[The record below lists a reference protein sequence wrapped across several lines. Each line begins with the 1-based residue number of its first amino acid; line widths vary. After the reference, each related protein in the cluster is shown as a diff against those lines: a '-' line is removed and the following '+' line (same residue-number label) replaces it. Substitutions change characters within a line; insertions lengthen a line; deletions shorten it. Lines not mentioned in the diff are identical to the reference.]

1 MANFNLGRNEEA
13 FMVLMEALGGTNK
26 DGESYAY
33 YMFDIKHAEPQESQ
47 RKVQIAIKVL
57 FDGNRAQAKENITDA
72 LTSLIESGKAG
83 VTVVPHASKPQL
95 DYVIRSNLGLNPQVI
110 RVEIKP
116 SSSKGSGGGA
126 KGTTLQESAMC
137 VYAAIR
143 YTWGNGDLKC
153 DLKRCNQVLNDNTF
167 KDALKVCKIP
177 KEVSL
182 LKIKEMDKEWKDSL
196 CVGAN
201 EIFDKIKAG
210 DYIFERGGDID
221 KVIGAAYSKVNKKP
235 NGSTYFSNK
244 NKWNPS
250 DIWVYEKGKETDI
263 TKKLSQKNMTI
274 DSLNTEIESLFDDKI
289 LMGISLKKSPG
300 SSTMKQL
307 NKGGAAAFAQ
317 RKKANNTVFNK
328 TKSKQMV
335 IFDNGT
341 KQVKKPDKKWPMDI
355 YLYYGTGPQDRFQA
369 RNFGGQADGQWQLE
383 LKGVSANQGK
393 IKGDVVIKVLTG
405 AGFTGL
411 PDEVKF
417 SACNS
422 QKVGAT
428 ANKITTDIYNL
439 LDHFDAKG
447 LSKDKETD
455 INLIKQR
462 TKSYRF
468 SKINGLN
475 LLKWMEDHAKGAEK
489 TSEASKAMKEIYLYA
504 SSQSEKASTYWKLS

>member
-1 MANFNLGRNEEA
+1 
-13 FMVLMEALGGTNK
+13 
-26 DGESYAY
+26 
-33 YMFDIKHAEPQESQ
+33 
-47 RKVQIAIKVL
+47 
-57 FDGNRAQAKENITDA
+57 
-72 LTSLIESGKAG
+72 
-83 VTVVPHASKPQL
+83 
-95 DYVIRSNLGLNPQVI
+95 
-110 RVEIKP
+110 
-116 SSSKGSGGGA
+116 
-126 KGTTLQESAMC
+126 
-137 VYAAIR
+137 
-143 YTWGNGDLKC
+143 
-153 DLKRCNQVLNDNTF
+153 
-167 KDALKVCKIP
+167 
-177 KEVSL
+177 
-182 LKIKEMDKEWKDSL
+182 
-196 CVGAN
+196 
-201 EIFDKIKAG
+201 
-210 DYIFERGGDID
+210 
-221 KVIGAAYSKVNKKP
+221 
-235 NGSTYFSNK
+235 
-244 NKWNPS
+244 
-250 DIWVYEKGKETDI
+250 
-263 TKKLSQKNMTI
+263 
-274 DSLNTEIESLFDDKI
+274 
-289 LMGISLKKSPG
+289 
-300 SSTMKQL
+300 
-307 NKGGAAAFAQ
+307 
-317 RKKANNTVFNK
+317 
-328 TKSKQMV
+328 MV

-439 LDHFDAKG
+439 LDHFGAKG

-475 LLKWMEDHAKGAEK
+475 LLKWMEDHAKGNEK
-489 TSEASKAMKEIYLYA
+489 TSKASKAMKEIYLYA

>member
-1 MANFNLGRNEEA
+1 MANFNLGHNEEA

-26 DGESYAY
+26 GGENYAY
-33 YMFDIKHAEPQESQ
+33 YMFDIKHAEPQEST

-57 FDGNRAQAKENITDA
+57 FDGNRKAAKENIADA

-83 VTVVPHASKPQL
+83 VTVVPHATKMQL
-95 DYVIRSNLGLNPQVI
+95 DYVIREGQVI

-137 VYAAIR
+137 VYAAVR
-143 YTWGNGDLKC
+143 YTWGNGDLVC
-153 DLKRCNQVLNDNTF
+153 DATRCKQVLNDDTY
-167 KDALKVCKIP
+167 KEALKSCKIP
-177 KEVSL
+177 KDINLE
-182 LKIKEMDKEWKDSL
+182 KIKDLDKEWKDSL

-201 EIFDKIKAG
+201 EIFDTIKAG

-221 KVIGAAYSKVNKKP
+221 KALGKAFSKVNKKP
-235 NGSTYFSNK
+235 NGSSYFSNK

-250 DIWVYEKGKETDI
+250 DIWVYEKGKETFI
-263 TKKLSQKNMTI
+263 TGKLSPKNITI
-274 DSLNTEIESLFDDKI
+274 DSLNTELESLFKDKI

-307 NKGGAAAFAQ
+307 NAGGTAGFAQ
-317 RKKANNTVFNK
+317 RKRTNKTVFK
-328 TKSKQMV
+328 GRKSKSMV

-355 YLYYGTGPQDRFQA
+355 YLYYGNGPQDRFQA
-369 RNFGGQADGQWQLE
+369 RNFGGQTDGQWQLE
-383 LKGVSANQGK
+383 LKGISANQGK
-393 IKGDVVIKVLTG
+393 IKGEVVRKVLEG
-405 AGFTGL
+405 AGFKNI
-411 PDEVKF
+411 PDEIKF

-428 ANKITTDIYNL
+428 PNKITTDIYKL
-439 LDHFDAKG
+439 LDHFGAKG

-462 TKSYRF
+462 TRSYRF

-489 TSEASKAMKEIYLYA
+489 DSEASKAMKEIYLYA
-504 SSQSEKASTYWKLS
+504 SSQGDKASTYWKLS

>member
-1 MANFNLGRNEEA
+1 MANFNLGHNEEA

-26 DGESYAY
+26 GGENYAY
-33 YMFDIKHAEPQESQ
+33 YMFDIKHAEPQEST

-57 FDGNRAQAKENITDA
+57 FDGNRKAAKENIADA

-83 VTVVPHASKPQL
+83 VTVVPHATKMQL
-95 DYVIRSNLGLNPQVI
+95 DYVIREGQVI

-137 VYAAIR
+137 VYAAVR
-143 YTWGNGDLKC
+143 YTWGNGDLVC
-153 DLKRCNQVLNDNTF
+153 DATRCKQVLNDDTY
-167 KDALKVCKIP
+167 KEALKSCKIP
-177 KEVSL
+177 KDINLE
-182 LKIKEMDKEWKDSL
+182 KIKDLDKEWKDSL

-201 EIFDKIKAG
+201 EIFDTIKAG

-221 KVIGAAYSKVNKKP
+221 KALGKAFSKVNKKP
-235 NGSTYFSNK
+235 NGSSYFSNK

-250 DIWVYEKGKETDI
+250 DIWVYEKGKETFI
-263 TKKLSQKNMTI
+263 TGKLSPKNITI
-274 DSLNTEIESLFDDKI
+274 DSLNTELESLFKDKI

-307 NKGGAAAFAQ
+307 NAGGTAGFAQ
-317 RKKANNTVFNK
+317 RKRTNKTVFK
-328 TKSKQMV
+328 GRKSKSMV

-355 YLYYGTGPQDRFQA
+355 YLYYGNGPQDRFQA
-369 RNFGGQADGQWQLE
+369 RNFGGQTDGQWQLE
-383 LKGVSANQGK
+383 LKGISANQGK
-393 IKGDVVIKVLTG
+393 IKGEVVRKVLEG
-405 AGFTGL
+405 AGFKGL
-411 PDEVKF
+411 PDEVAF
-417 SACNS
+417 SKCDS
-422 QKVGAT
+422 QKVT
-428 ANKITTDIYNL
+428 AKPNKITTDIYDL
-439 LDHFDAKG
+439 LNHFGATG

-462 TKSYRF
+462 TRSYRF

-489 TSEASKAMKEIYLYA
+489 DSEASKAMKEIYLYA
-504 SSQSEKASTYWKLS
+504 SSQGDKASTYWKLS

>member
-1 MANFNLGRNEEA
+1 MANFNLGHNEEA

-33 YMFDIKHAEPQESQ
+33 YMFDFKHAEPQEST

-57 FDGNRAQAKENITDA
+57 FDGNRAQAKENIADA
-72 LTSLIESGKAG
+72 LSSLIESGKGG
-83 VTVVPHASKPQL
+83 VTVVPHATKPQL
-95 DYVIRSNLGLNPQVI
+95 DYVIREGQVI

-143 YTWGNGDLKC
+143 YTWGNGDLVC
-153 DLKRCNQVLNDNTF
+153 DLKRCKQVLNDNTY
-167 KDALKVCKIP
+167 KEALKSCRIP
-177 KEVSL
+177 KEINLEKVKDL
-182 LKIKEMDKEWKDSL
+182 DKEWKDSL

-201 EIFDKIKAG
+201 QIFDKIKAG

-221 KVIGAAYSKVNKKP
+221 KAIAKVYSACNKKP
-235 NGSTYFSNK
+235 GGGTYFSNK

-250 DIWVYEKGKETDI
+250 DIWVYEDGKEKYIKDQ
-263 TKKLSQKNMTI
+263 LSQKNITI
-274 DSLNTEIESLFDDKI
+274 DSLNTELETLFDDKI

-307 NKGGAAAFAQ
+307 NKGGPAAFAQ
-317 RKKANNTVFNK
+317 RKRANGTVFK
-328 TKSKQMV
+328 ARKSKSMV

-355 YLYYGTGPQDRFQA
+355 YLYYGNGPQDRFQA
-369 RNFGGQADGQWQLE
+369 RNFGGQSDGQWQLE
-383 LKGVSANQGK
+383 LKGISANQGK
-393 IKGDVVIKVLTG
+393 IKGEVVRKVLDG

-411 PDEVKF
+411 PNEVDF
-417 SACNS
+417 SKCDS
-422 QKVGAT
+422 QKVTAN
-428 ANKITTDIYNL
+428 ANKITTDIYDL
-439 LDHFDAKG
+439 LKHFSATG

>member
-1 MANFNLGRNEEA
+1 MANFNLGHNEEA

-26 DGESYAY
+26 GGESYAY
-33 YMFDIKHAEPQESQ
+33 YMFDIKHAEPQEST
-47 RKVQIAIKVL
+47 RKLQIAIKVL
-57 FDGNRAQAKENITDA
+57 FDGNRVKAKENIADA
-72 LTSLIESGKAG
+72 LTSLIGSGKAG
-83 VTVVPHASKPQL
+83 VTVVPHATKMQL
-95 DYVIRSNLGLNPQVI
+95 DYVIREGQVI

-153 DLKRCNQVLNDNTF
+153 DLKRCKQVLNDDTY
-167 KDALKVCKIP
+167 KEALKSCKIP

-182 LKIKEMDKEWKDSL
+182 EKIKDMDKEWKDSL

-201 EIFDKIKAG
+201 EIFDTIKAG

-221 KVIGAAYSKVNKKP
+221 KALGKAFSKVNKKP

-250 DIWVYEKGKETDI
+250 DIWVYKKGKDTFITD
-263 TKKLSQKNMTI
+263 KLSQKNITI
-274 DSLNTEIESLFDDKI
+274 DSLNTEIESLLDNKI

-307 NKGGAAAFAQ
+307 NAGGPAGFAQ
-317 RKKANNTVFNK
+317 RKRTNKTVFK
-328 TKSKQMV
+328 GRKSKSMV

-355 YLYYGTGPQDRFQA
+355 YLYYGNGPQDRFQA
-369 RNFGGQADGQWQLE
+369 RNFGGQTDGQWQLE
-383 LKGVSANQGK
+383 LKGISANQGK
-393 IKGDVVIKVLTG
+393 IKGEVVRKVLEG
-405 AGFTGL
+405 AGFKGL
-411 PDEVKF
+411 PDEVPF
-417 SACNS
+417 SKCDS
-422 QKVGAT
+422 QKVT
-428 ANKITTDIYNL
+428 AKPNKITTDIYDL
-439 LDHFDAKG
+439 LNHFGATG

-462 TKSYRF
+462 TRSYRF

-475 LLKWMEDHAKGAEK
+475 LLKWMEDHAKGNED

-504 SSQSEKASTYWKLS
+504 SSQGDKASTYWKLS

>member
-1 MANFNLGRNEEA
+1 MANFNLGHNEEA

-33 YMFDIKHAEPQESQ
+33 YMFDIKHAEPQEST

-57 FDGNRAQAKENITDA
+57 FDGNRVKAKENIADS
-72 LTSLIESGKAG
+72 LISLIESGKAG
-83 VTVVPHASKPQL
+83 VTVVPHATKPQL
-95 DYVIRSNLGLNPQVI
+95 DYVIRDGQVI
-110 RVEIKP
+110 RVELKP

-143 YTWGNGDLKC
+143 YTWGNGDLVC
-153 DLKRCNQVLNDNTF
+153 DLKRCKQVLNDDTF
-167 KDALKVCKIP
+167 KEALKSCKIP

-182 LKIKEMDKEWKDSL
+182 QKVKDLDKEWKDSL

-201 EIFDKIKAG
+201 EIFNKIKAG

-221 KVIGAAYSKVNKKP
+221 KAIGASYKVCNEKP
-235 NGSTYFSNK
+235 GGGKYFSNK

-250 DIWVYEKGKETDI
+250 DIWVYKKGKETFI
-263 TKKLSQKNMTI
+263 TGKVSQKNMTI

-317 RKKANNTVFNK
+317 RKRANNTVFKK

-439 LDHFDAKG
+439 LDHFGAKG

-475 LLKWMEDHAKGAEK
+475 LLKWMEDHAKSAEK
-489 TSEASKAMKEIYLYA
+489 DSEASKAMKEIYLYA